1 MNVTIKLSGHVLFPS
16 LHTLPD
22 LKPYAAVIKEI
33 KSLGYLPHVVVGGG
47 EPARYYIR
55 LAREQ
60 GADESTCDQVGIT
73 IANLNAEIF
82 IRALG
87 EDACPFVPRN
97 FKELDY
103 ALSTGR
109 IIVMG
114 GLQPGQS
121 TNAVSCVLA
130 ERTNSRL
137 FVNTTTVDGVYTSD
151 PKKDPSAKKYDTI
164 SIKDLIKVL
173 ESQGIRAGEYDL
185 IDPVALKI
193 IQRSKII
200 TKVIDGR
207 VPKNILRAVVGE
219 DIGTTIM
226 P

>member
-1 MNVTIKLSGHVLFPS
+1 MTIKLSGHVLFSS
-16 LHTLPD
+16 LSALPD
-22 LKPYAAVIKEI
+22 LKAYANVIKEI
-33 KSLGYLPHVVVGGG
+33 KSLGHLPHVVVGGG

-73 IANLNAEIF
+73 IANLNAKIF
-82 IRALG
+82 IRTLG
-87 EDACPFVPRN
+87 DDACQFVPRD
-97 FKELDY
+97 FEELNY
-103 ALSTGR
+103 AISTGK

-130 ERTNSRL
+130 ERTNSKL
-137 FVNTTTVDGVYTSD
+137 FINTTTVDGVYTSD
-151 PKKDPSAKKYDTI
+151 PKKDPTARKYDTI
-164 SIKDLIKVL
+164 RVEELTKVL
-173 ESQGIRAGEYDL
+173 GFQGIKAGEYDL

-193 IQRSKII
+193 IQRSKIT
-200 TKVIDGR
+200 TKIIDGR
-207 VPKNILRAVVGE
+207 DPKNILRAIMGE
-219 DIGTTIM
+219 KIGTTIL